1 MYSSYV
7 YFNKLSK
14 IKAKKFED
22 EKSAK
27 VLKVQQNLREELLKK
42 YKFRL
47 AKRVLDLASEPI
59 PVYNKEQAKSQ
70 KLLGE
75 SFIRLK
81 PKDTKSRVKEA
92 VLKHEV
98 LDHEPLSHRQE
109 FRTRNKK
116 REIQL
121 DMKFTPKDRY
131 ERLAEKWAADKE
143 LISSWEV
150 DTRSLSPIKNKQKKV
165 YYKSIETVALK
176 VSPEIC
182 DMDKS
187 IRLLRNISEESAN
200 DENFVNDQ
208 EKLGILA
215 QSALEKCKLKP
226 IRDFRST
233 IHKLRGYDLDKSLP

>member
-1 MYSSYV
+1 
-7 YFNKLSK
+7 
-14 IKAKKFED
+14 
-22 EKSAK
+22 
-27 VLKVQQNLREELLKK
+27 
-42 YKFRL
+42 
-47 AKRVLDLASEPI
+47 
-59 PVYNKEQAKSQ
+59 
-70 KLLGE
+70 
-75 SFIRLK
+75 
-81 PKDTKSRVKEA
+81 
-92 VLKHEV
+92 
-98 LDHEPLSHRQE
+98 
-109 FRTRNKK
+109 
-116 REIQL
+116 
-121 DMKFTPKDRY
+121 MKFTPKDRY